1 MRTEIDLID
10 HPQLATITE
19 IGRSELNAV
28 EDRISRLLAEEPRA
42 AAAQI
47 RHVVDH
53 MCRLTDWVALATQMQ
68 WEKTWGVNAD
78 TADAIE
84 LYRLTNMERADP
96 QGAPEL
102 IDLHRRFSETI

>member
-1 MRTEIDLID
+1 
-10 HPQLATITE
+10 
-19 IGRSELNAV
+19 
-28 EDRISRLLAEEPRA
+28 
-42 AAAQI
+42 
-47 RHVVDH
+47 
-53 MCRLTDWVALATQMQ
+53 MQ